1 MKTKK
6 ILVRFFIVCMV
17 VMSFTTTAF
26 ANIVDDLKKEP
37 NAMALVTIDN
47 EDCTEIANLK
57 DLSVRITAPGT
68 NINIII
74 PVEEVKEDGE
84 TLGLWL
90 GYPKDR
96 ISDAIMKELAEVQ
109 GNIDLGTY
117 EKDPEKFLTDID
129 NVLSKFHVEIIG
141 LPENHYSVVS
151 SSIILTND
159 IFQQIVD
166 MFKELIKEEV
176 GDFDSFASL
185 IDVLLQE
192 AGLTMD
198 QFLAELEPEDAEAVK
213 NLIENLD
220 PLLAYITSSDFTG
233 LLIAGAELACE
244 CPSID
249 YFQIIHKYYQ
259 RTDGRLKLMAT
270 VYEGSY
276 DDYFEGKCLQGY
288 TGDIIKAKDFV
299 NCKYDGQLFD
309 YMGSYDSYVLYDNYK
324 WSDYELDSFTLG
336 DWQTDGLILR
346 YVIDKEKEA
355 VTEKPVSTQ
364 TPDTGDRASLGMYI
378 VLLFTALG
386 ASGAI
391 AGHRRKK

>member
-1 MKTKK
+1 M
-6 ILVRFFIVCMV
+6 
-17 VMSFTTTAF
+17 VMSFTMTAS

-47 EDCTEIANLK
+47 EDCTEISNLK

-68 NINIII
+68 NINITI

-109 GNIDLGTY
+109 GKIDLGTY
-117 EKDPEKFLTDID
+117 EKDPEKFLTDVD
-129 NVLSKFHVEIIG
+129 NILSKFHVEIIG

-166 MFKELIKEEV
+166 MFKEIIKAEV
-176 GDFDSFASL
+176 GDFDSFTDL
-185 IDVLLQE
+185 IDRLLKEQ
-192 AGLTMD
+192 GYTMEE
-198 QFLAELEPEDAEAVK
+198 FLAELEPEDAAAVK

-220 PLLAYITSSDFTG
+220 PLLDYITSSEYSG

-249 YFQIIHKYYQ
+249 YFQIIHRYYE
-259 RTDGRLKLMAT
+259 RADGKLKLLGT

-276 DDYFEGKCLQGY
+276 DDYFDGKCLQGY
-288 TGDIIKAKDFV
+288 SGDIIKAKNFV
-299 NCKYDGQLFD
+299 NCKYDGQLFEF
-309 YMGSYDSYVLYDNYK
+309 MGSYDSYVLFDDYK

-336 DWQTDGLILR
+336 DWETDGLVLR
-346 YVIDKEKEA
+346 YVIDSDKTAAAPGGIAGTGDSDKGD
-355 VTEKPVSTQ
+355 PL
-364 TPDTGDRASLGMYI
+364 PDTGDRSSLGMYI

-391 AGHRRKK
+391 AGYHRKK